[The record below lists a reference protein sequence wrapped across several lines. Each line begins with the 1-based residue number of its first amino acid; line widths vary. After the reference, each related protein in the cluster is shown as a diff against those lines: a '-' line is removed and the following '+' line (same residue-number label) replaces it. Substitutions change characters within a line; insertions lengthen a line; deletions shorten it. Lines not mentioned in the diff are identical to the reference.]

1 MPLLPLLLLACGP
14 ASDWFGG
21 GDPLSAADRAL
32 AAGDFAGAGQAWEA
46 ALQADP
52 ADADAAIGLAY
63 VRLLAGDEAE
73 ADRLLAAAAA
83 TAPERAG
90 DIALRRALVAQRRGD
105 LDAVEAH
112 GVQSGS
118 AAGRLLAAEVAL
130 VDGDHARARAR
141 LDVARG
147 DPGGVGETARAYL
160 ALLDAPRGAG
170 VAEVQALW
178 ALGERRLAVRSAP
191 AALRA
196 WAEGRDDAAEA
207 WLVWAGRAAVV
218 GEGSLAR
225 QLTAQVPAPPAGQ
238 AWRVPVTL
246 ALADCGEGR
255 VEACRSGLAAVTDA
269 PPEALAD
276 ARVTAADLVAAV
288 DPAAAAALL
297 DGLTGDAAARARAAL
312 GDAGAATLAADPVLR
327 AVLGG

>member
-1 MPLLPLLLLACGP
+1 M
-14 ASDWFGG
+14 
-21 GDPLSAADRAL
+21 
-32 AAGDFAGAGQAWEA
+32 
-46 ALQADP
+46 
-52 ADADAAIGLAY
+52 
-63 VRLLAGDEAE
+63 
-73 ADRLLAAAAA
+73 
-83 TAPERAG
+83 
-90 DIALRRALVAQRRGD
+90 
-105 LDAVEAH
+105 
-112 GVQSGS
+112 
-118 AAGRLLAAEVAL
+118 
-130 VDGDHARARAR
+130 
-141 LDVARG
+141 
-147 DPGGVGETARAYL
+147 
-160 ALLDAPRGAG
+160 
-170 VAEVQALW
+170 AEVQALW